1 MVQHSSTNLTETN
14 KSWFAVG
21 TVLEY
26 HCDHGYV
33 SDGPTVLACSALGR
47 WSSEPPRC
55 IRSDGKDNLI
65 APSVLQWLPTL
76 ALMATCFFCGQCVRL
91 HTSQRMG
98 ATPATPPRVNA
109 SHMESWLSIFVMKAT
124 F

>member
-26 HCDHGYV
+26 RCDHGYV
-33 SDGPTVLACSALGR
+33 SDGPSILTCSALGR
-47 WSSEPPRC
+47 WSSEPPSC

-65 APSVLQWLPTL
+65 APSALGCVPTL
-76 ALMATCFFCGQCVRL
+76 ALIATCSFCGQCVHL
-91 HTSQRMG
+91 HTSRRMG
-98 ATPATPPRVNA
+98 ATPATPPRANA
-109 SHMESWLSIFVMKAT
+109 FHTELWLSIFVMKAT